1 MGAANSIALV
11 SSYSYSSSIQD
22 SKNITQYNSELF
34 CGADCIDNISN
45 VYLTIENSNVGN
57 ITFNQECSATVE
69 CYQQNDIE
77 IINNIQMT
85 NTQVSEATAD
95 NDVKAPFLGMA
106 NSYAD
111 ITTEARNYSLASSY
125 IASYINI
132 NMTCIATS
140 INNISDVV
148 ITIKDTTTENIEF
161 VQKGSSTTSCQ
172 SINSAKVSN
181 SVTLVNDQTAISESS
196 NSVGGFSIGGL
207 IALLVIAAIIIAAI
221 KVLGNKNG
229 QQQPQSCR
237 IEPGKPIPPGCPPPP
252 PIGYPRPPYP
262 PPFPGGQPIPPNLQN
277 LQPKPGVEGIKVQ

>member
-1 MGAANSIALV
+1 MGAANSIAKL

-34 CGADCIDNISN
+34 CGANCEDNISN

-57 ITFNQECSATVE
+57 IIFNQECSATVD

-106 NSYAD
+106 NSYSD
-111 ITTEARNYSLASSY
+111 INTEARNYSLASSY

-132 NMTCIATS
+132 NMSCIATS

-148 ITIKDTTTENIEF
+148 ITIKDTTTDNIEF

-181 SVTLVNDQTAISESS
+181 SVTLVNDQTAISDSS

-221 KVLGNKNG
+221 KVLGNKSG

-237 IEPGKPIPPGCPPPP
+237 IEPGKPIPPGCTPPPP
-252 PIGYPRPPYP
+252 YGYPRPPYP
-262 PPFPGGQPIPPNLQN
+262 PPPNPIVKPIPTQ
-277 LQPKPGVEGIKVQ
+277 QPTPGVEGIKSL

>member
-1 MGAANSIALV
+1 MGAANSIALL

-34 CGADCIDNISN
+34 CGANCEDNISN

-57 ITFNQECSATVE
+57 IIFNQECSATVE

-85 NTQVSEATAD
+85 NTQVSEASAD
-95 NDVKAPFLGMA
+95 NDVKAPFLGISA
-106 NSYAD
+106 SYSY

-132 NMTCIATS
+132 NMTCISTS

-148 ITIKDTTTENIEF
+148 ITIKDTTSGDIEF

-207 IALLVIAAIIIAAI
+207 IALLVIAAIIIATI
-221 KVLGNKNG
+221 KVLGNKSG
-229 QQQPQSCR
+229 QQQKQQQSCIPQQGKPLPQGCAPLPQSF
-237 IEPGKPIPPGCPPPP
+237 
-252 PIGYPRPPYP
+252 GYPRLYQTQSPQYNLPTVPPAGV
-262 PPFPGGQPIPPNLQN
+262 PGT
-277 LQPKPGVEGIKVQ
+277 KTSS

>member
-1 MGAANSIALV
+1 MGAANSIAKL

-22 SKNITQYNSELF
+22 SKNITQYNSDLF
-34 CGADCIDNISN
+34 CGADCKDNISN

-85 NTQVSEATAD
+85 NTQVSEASAD
-95 NDVKAPFLGMA
+95 NDVKAPFLGVA
-106 NSYAD
+106 NSYSD

-132 NMTCIATS
+132 NMACISTS

-148 ITIKDTTTENIEF
+148 ITIKDTTSGDIEF

-221 KVLGNKNG
+221 KVLGNKSG
-229 QQQPQSCR
+229 QQQKPQSCR
-237 IEPGKPIPPGCPPPP
+237 IEPGKPIPSGCPPPP
-252 PIGYPRPPYP
+252 PPPYGYPRPPYP
-262 PPFPGGQPIPPNLQN
+262 PPPNPIGKPITTQ
-277 LQPKPGVEGIKVQ
+277 QTKPGVEN